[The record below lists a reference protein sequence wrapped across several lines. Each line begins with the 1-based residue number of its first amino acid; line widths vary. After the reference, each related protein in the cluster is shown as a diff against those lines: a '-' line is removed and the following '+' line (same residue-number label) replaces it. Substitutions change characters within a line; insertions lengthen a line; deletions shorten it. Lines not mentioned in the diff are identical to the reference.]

1 MGRRQ
6 RVGAHHTND
15 LCAIKRAKKAGGLPA
30 WLRAKEPDWPPW
42 TGCRT
47 TRWKLAAAT
56 TPLAGSMS
64 LLACVGGS
72 CSLYLPHTFWQQ
84 KWKPMR
90 MIKGLPGKMLGW
102 YFSVPGKFVHLRLDA
117 LCKKAMK
124 WSSLSAPDPQRAWDC
139 TVKVCKA
146 LPCMHHS

>member
-15 LCAIKRAKKAGGLPA
+15 LCAIKRAKKAGGLPT

-84 KWKPMR
+84 K
-90 MIKGLPGKMLGW
+90 
-102 YFSVPGKFVHLRLDA
+102 
-117 LCKKAMK
+117 
-124 WSSLSAPDPQRAWDC
+124 
-139 TVKVCKA
+139 
-146 LPCMHHS
+146 